1 MGDDDDGET
10 DSSAAR
16 YWLTNDALAFL
27 LILTFIG
34 YIYAPL
40 TPWVDGYPA
49 ANAGVLAAYIT
60 AFGVAVA
67 WAFGKDAVEAWR
79 AESEG

>member
-1 MGDDDDGET
+1 MPQDTEPGET
-10 DSSAAR
+10 TSSESR
-16 YWLTNDALAFL
+16 YWLTNDGLAWL
-27 LILTFIG
+27 LILTFVG

-40 TPWVDGYPA
+40 TPYVDAYPE
-49 ANAGVLAAYIT
+49 ANAAALAAYIT

-79 AESEG
+79 ADG